1 MGTLMFFDELKKARL
16 HISRFLASRPRLNR
30 SDFAIRA
37 DIHRNTL
44 YGDPDKWSWITCE
57 KCLKAISR
65 IESEEAKAQRKS
77 RPSQLRSA
85 A

>member
-1 MGTLMFFDELKKARL
+1 MFADELKKARI
-16 HISRFLASRPRLNR
+16 HIRRFFQSRPKLNR
-30 SDFAIRA
+30 SDFADRA

-57 KCLKAISR
+57 KCLKVIGE
-65 IESEEAKAQRKS
+65 IELEEAKAQRRS
-77 RPSQLRSA
+77 RPSLRTA